1 MSPVP
6 RIATTDPSATPSS
19 ASSAHGSTTTLGCPA
34 TPASDG
40 GSDGS
45 SLPVPI
51 TSASAGSTTPV
62 SSATSSDDDAPTA
75 KPVARARRC
84 RSSAPVASPASATVA
99 PRYRPQVI
107 RFGNATSSTPAQ
119 RVKWSGS
126 SGRALITIDGTLS
139 RCHGSWVPNAT
150 PWPSAARGSTTS
162 TATVSPHRRRTW
174 SAASDPEAPPP
185 TTTTRGRPITRTSSS
200 SAGSGGSAWP
210 GTLAEPRGA
219 PRARRAPGRP
229 YDPAMLLAVD
239 VGNTNITLGLVEA
252 GVLVATRRAGT
263 HRATTVDE
271 LELAL
276 NGLLALDGRSLEG
289 ADAVVVASVVPS
301 VTAMLEAVAGR
312 RGLPIL
318 VATSGTVPLAVRV
331 DRPGEVGPDRIVNAL
346 AAQRLYGC
354 PAVVVDMGTAT
365 TYDCVGSDGAFVGGA
380 IAPGLRLG
388 LEALAIHTARL
399 PRIELRS
406 PDRAIGRDTVS
417 AMQSG
422 TVFGYQ
428 ALVTGLLARI
438 RRELA
443 EQSDVPLD
451 EVRAILTGG
460 LATEPW
466 ARDVEGVAVIDPDL
480 TLKGLAI
487 LYSEVAGGE
496 PLVGAG

>member
-1 MSPVP
+1 
-6 RIATTDPSATPSS
+6 
-19 ASSAHGSTTTLGCPA
+19 
-34 TPASDG
+34 
-40 GSDGS
+40 
-45 SLPVPI
+45 
-51 TSASAGSTTPV
+51 
-62 SSATSSDDDAPTA
+62 
-75 KPVARARRC
+75 
-84 RSSAPVASPASATVA
+84 
-99 PRYRPQVI
+99 
-107 RFGNATSSTPAQ
+107 
-119 RVKWSGS
+119 
-126 SGRALITIDGTLS
+126 
-139 RCHGSWVPNAT
+139 
-150 PWPSAARGSTTS
+150 
-162 TATVSPHRRRTW
+162 
-174 SAASDPEAPPP
+174 
-185 TTTTRGRPITRTSSS
+185 
-200 SAGSGGSAWP
+200 
-210 GTLAEPRGA
+210 
-219 PRARRAPGRP
+219 
-229 YDPAMLLAVD
+229 MLLAVD
-239 VGNTNITLGLVEA
+239 VGNTNITLGQVEG

-276 NGLLALDGRSLEG
+276 GGLLALDGRSLDG
-289 ADAVVVASVVPS
+289 VDGVVVSSVVPA
-301 VTAMLEAVAGR
+301 VTAMLEAVARR
-312 RGLPIL
+312 RGLPVL

-365 TYDCVGSDGAFVGGA
+365 TYDCVGPDGAFVGGA

-388 LEALAIHTARL
+388 LEALASHTARL

-406 PDRAIGRDTVS
+406 PDRAIGRDTVG

-443 EQSDVPLD
+443 EQSGVPLD

-460 LATEPW
+460 LAAEPW
-466 ARDVEGVAVIDPDL
+466 ARDVEGVAAIDPDL

-496 PLVGAG
+496 PLAGTR